1 MARDAIESP
10 CVKVC
15 AVDGRLG
22 QCLGCGR
29 TLPEIA
35 GWGQRTPEERRAIM
49 DQLPARLEALNARD
63 GAAAQ

>member
-1 MARDAIESP
+1 MTRAAIESP

-35 GWGQRTPEERRAIM
+35 SWGQRSPEERRAIM
-49 DQLPARLEALNARD
+49 DELPTRMAAFKNREAMTSK
-63 GAAAQ
+63 